1 MPKES
6 KPETKATEKSAKPKV
21 PAVRKSP
28 ASSTAKAA
36 KAKAP
41 TKVEVKAKAEKKPAA
56 PAASKAPAAK
66 KAPAKAPPA
75 KPAAAVAAIVNVMPV
90 LTPDQRRY
98 YVEVAAFYIAE
109 RRGFHGGSQ
118 MDDWVTAEEEI
129 DRLLREGILK
139 P

>member
-6 KPETKATEKSAKPKV
+6 KPEMKATEKSAKIPAKPKA
-21 PAVRKSP
+21 PAVK
-28 ASSTAKAA
+28 TAKANAPAEA
-36 KAKAP
+36 KAKA
-41 TKVEVKAKAEKKPAA
+41 VKKPAA
-56 PAASKAPAAK
+56 PAAPKAPAVSKAPAAK
-66 KAPAKAPPA
+66 KAPAKAAPA
-75 KPAAAVAAIVNVMPV
+75 KRVAAAASLTVFPI